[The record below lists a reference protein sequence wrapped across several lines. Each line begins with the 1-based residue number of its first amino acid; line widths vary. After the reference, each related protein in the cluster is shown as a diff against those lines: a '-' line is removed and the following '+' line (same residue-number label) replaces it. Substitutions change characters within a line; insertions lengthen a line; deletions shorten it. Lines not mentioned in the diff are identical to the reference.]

1 MHTRMY
7 RCYKQAAR
15 AWAVPFILL
24 AALLP
29 ACQSPTATAPAG
41 TPAASADTL
50 ETFRLSRVPVHTA
63 LSLPAELLPYER
75 AELFAKMPA
84 YVQQMRVDIGDRV
97 QKGQVLALLEAPE
110 LTADQSRAQ
119 ALLAEKQAQSVHSRA
134 FYERLLKASAVPG
147 TIAPN
152 ELSAALS
159 AAQADSAAVRAAQAH
174 LQSLRQMNA
183 YLTLTAPFAGVVSA
197 RHADPGVLAKP
208 DKPLLVVESTDRFRL
223 RVAVPE
229 RFAGALAAPSGQEA
243 EPVQF
248 STQAQPDRLFQAVF
262 SRRAGSIEPQ
272 TRTET
277 WEYICTGQH
286 PALKPGLFAQ
296 VNVTLHRESAS
307 FAVPTGAI
315 VSNLEKTFVIAV
327 RQGKAVHVLVQK
339 GFQMGTQT
347 EIFGQLEE
355 GESLLLRPNDQIGN
369 EQAVVVKGE

>member
-1 MHTRMY
+1 MPARMFHY
-7 RCYKQAAR
+7 CKQMRCQRAAYLL
-15 AWAVPFILL
+15 LL
-24 AALLP
+24 AAILLP
-29 ACQSPTATAPAG
+29 ACQAPPATVPAV
-41 TPAASADTL
+41 ASTADTL
-50 ETFRLSRVPVHTA
+50 ETFVLSRGPVRTT
-63 LSLPAELLPYER
+63 LTLPAELLPFER

-110 LTADQSRAQ
+110 LAADQSRAQ
-119 ALLAEKQAQSVHSRA
+119 ALVAEKQAQSTHSRA

-147 TIAPN
+147 TIAAN

-159 AAQADSAAVRAAQAH
+159 TAQADSAAVRAAQAH
-174 LQSLRQMNA
+174 LQSLRQLTA

-197 RHADPGVLAKP
+197 RHADPGVLAEP

-229 RFAGALAAPSGQEA
+229 RFASALAAPAGQEA
-243 EPVQF
+243 GPVQF
-248 STQAQPDRLFQAVF
+248 STQAQPDRLFQATF

-286 PALKPGLFAQ
+286 PALKPGLLVQ
-296 VNVTLHRESAS
+296 VNLELHRESAS
-307 FAVPTGAI
+307 FAVPPTAI

-327 RQGKAVHVLVQK
+327 
-339 GFQMGTQT
+339 
-347 EIFGQLEE
+347 
-355 GESLLLRPNDQIGN
+355 
-369 EQAVVVKGE
+369 